1 MFSNHPVVR
10 AVIYG
15 LAVAAQIA
23 AIFIR
28 LYAPDLADA
37 FNATANILAG
47 VAGVQA
53 LTNLA
58 PSYVTVEGEQVGKH
72 VRENG
77 LDG

>member
-1 MFSNHPVVR
+1 MFAEHPVVR

-15 LAVAAQIA
+15 LAIAAQIA
-23 AIFIR
+23 AVFIR

-37 FNATANILAG
+37 FGAAAVILAS

-53 LTNLA
+53 LTNIG
-58 PSYVTVEGEQVGKH
+58 PSNVGKH